1 LYTFINE
8 EATFEI
14 VDVLLDDDPR
24 VGDKMKLR
32 VKVRNTGT
40 MAGVAE
46 LEVKSVIDQGTPRLE
61 IVVPT
66 QELGVAEQSDWIE
79 IELEP
84 FTAQTTGMYYTISL
98 NGTSEV
104 LYDGSSAQ
112 WADAFNVKVAEEEDS
127 GSFLLIVVL
136 LVGVIGVLGTVVVV
150 LARRGSGDGP
160 SMFEEEYEDD
170 DLAAPSKTLAAIPS
184 DVSPQMAEAMEA
196 FPDWTQDQIQGYFD
210 QGWDIASLQDWRNN
224 Q

>member
-1 LYTFINE
+1 
-8 EATFEI
+8 
-14 VDVLLDDDPR
+14 
-24 VGDKMKLR
+24 
-32 VKVRNTGT
+32 
-40 MAGVAE
+40 
-46 LEVKSVIDQGTPRLE
+46 
-61 IVVPT
+61 
-66 QELGVAEQSDWIE
+66 
-79 IELEP
+79 
-84 FTAQTTGMYYTISL
+84 MYYTISL
-98 NGTSEV
+98 NGTSDV

-160 SMFEEEYEDD
+160 SMFDEEYEDEED
-170 DLAAPSKTLAAIPS
+170 EGVAAPSKTLAAIPS
-184 DVSPQMAEAMEA
+184 NVSPQMAEAMAA